1 MQKQRS
7 LHDLIKFVVGGG
19 INTAFTY
26 GVYFGLQV
34 IMPYQ
39 AAYTF
44 AFALGIV
51 FSYWFNST
59 IVFKT
64 PVNWKGFMTFPLV
77 YLIQYVLSA
86 ILLVFFVE
94 QIGVNQ
100 LFAPLFVI
108 IVTVPIT
115 FILTRWLLRRT

>member
-7 LHDLIKFVVGGG
+7 LHDLIKFIIGGG

-26 GVYFGLQV
+26 GLYFGLQV

-39 AAYTF
+39 AAYAF
-44 AFALGIV
+44 AFTLGIV
-51 FSYWFNST
+51 FSYWFNSR
-59 IVFKT
+59 IVFTT
-64 PVNWKGFMTFPLV
+64 PVSWKGFMTFPLV

-86 ILLVFFVE
+86 ILLGFFVE
-94 QIGVNQ
+94 QIGINQ

-115 FILTRWLLRRT
+115 FILTRWLLRRA

>member
-1 MQKQRS
+1 MQKQRP
-7 LHDLIKFVVGGG
+7 LHDLIKFIIGGG

-26 GVYFGLQV
+26 GLYFGLQV

-39 AAYTF
+39 AAYAV

-64 PVNWKGFMTFPLV
+64 PISWKGFMTFPLV

-86 ILLVFFVE
+86 ILLGFFVE
-94 QIGVNQ
+94 QIGINQ

-115 FILTRWLLRRT
+115 FILTRWLLRRA